1 MSKIECSL
9 ATSIMN
15 LINYNQSMRYFIFF
29 FLFVFAVEAD
39 AQATQK
45 QQAASLNNYVYF
57 TNESVHGLL
66 IVHRLLENF
75 NQKINKYVDLES
87 TQFNFYSNAD
97 LPRNIFLDEEK
108 WFYDVSPYAWYDIT
122 LTESKHLPVDL
133 ATDLNKEL
141 EQLKSIITR
150 VNAIRFELGH
160 LTEGDDLK
168 KRKNLDKIYA
178 KLEECVVLYDNF
190 NTVKEELHLKLK
202 DGHKQLNITD
212 DAGGVQVIGAI
223 HENIKAILQS
233 LRNDKE
239 ANLPNLA
246 KHLESNLNLA
256 KNTLNNTAT
265 AKQFFTKADAFLAST
280 NKCATSGS
288 FSEDYIQYGKT
299 YYYYNVELVSKINRY
314 GSGLVTD
321 MNDYIK
327 SANESAILQTEEP
340 HFFKVIYP
348 KKQVKVVTAETLPG
362 GQLPSTV
369 RGRQVVVR
377 QAPMKLNEPTM
388 LLEISDYQLSD
399 GDKVSI
405 NFNEHWILNEYV
417 LKRKPLKIQLR
428 LRPNQV
434 NYLLVHAE
442 NVGTNPPNTTKI
454 TYIYNGE
461 KKVIT
466 LSSDTQE
473 SEMIEIKLDK

>member
-1 MSKIECSL
+1 
-9 ATSIMN
+9 
-15 LINYNQSMRYFIFF
+15 MRYFLLL
-29 FLFVFAVEAD
+29 FLFVFAVEVD
-39 AQATQK
+39 AQASKK

-122 LTESKHLPVDL
+122 LTESKHLPPDL
-133 ATDLNKEL
+133 ATALNKEL

-168 KRKNLDKIYA
+168 KRKNLDKIYK

-190 NTVKEELHLKLK
+190 NTVKEELKLKLK
-202 DGHKQLNITD
+202 DGHKALKINND
-212 DAGGVQVIGAI
+212 GDVQVIGAI

-233 LRNDKE
+233 LRKDKE

-256 KNTLNNTAT
+256 KNTLDNTPSS
-265 AKQFFTKADAFLAST
+265 KQLFTKADAFLVST
-280 NKCATSGS
+280 NKCTESGS
-288 FSEDYIQYGKT
+288 FSKDYIQYGKT

-314 GSGLVTD
+314 GSGLVAD
-321 MNDYIK
+321 MNDYIE
-327 SANESAILQTEEP
+327 SANESAIRQTEEP
-340 HFFKVIYP
+340 HFFKVVYP

-377 QAPMKLNEPTM
+377 QPPMKLNDPLM
-388 LLEISDYQLSD
+388 LLEISDHLLDD

-405 NFNEHWILNEYV
+405 NFNEHWILNEYA

-434 NYLLVHAE
+434 NYLLIHAE

-454 TYIYNGE
+454 SYIYNGE

-466 LSSDTQE
+466 LSSDTNE